1 MNTSFFPT
9 RLLDIGIDA
18 TTDPRL
24 IISADLLSIT
34 SGTSIQ
40 YAAVSYCWGNTA
52 DALAQ
57 TKTTPANLHERLR
70 AIPIFEMSTI
80 MQDSVAVCRALSIR
94 YLWIDAL
101 CIIQDPADPSDWE
114 RESERVGQVYQ
125 HAYFTICAMS
135 PPSCHQSFLARS
147 QHTFHLDF
155 QSSLYSPARGQ
166 YTLHF
171 AGLCSG
177 VPVYDSMLIDFYNS
191 AWNNRGW
198 VYQEQELSL
207 RKLLFGQHMVHFECS
222 RRQAS
227 ENGEIFTEYGGIDW
241 GRWTNLTRE
250 QVYRGFREAIRK
262 YSSRSLSYESDRLP
276 ALAGVAKRV
285 FECTGS
291 KYLAGLWM
299 EDLHVALLWVAKGP
313 GTRQSL
319 AERLDLLRA
328 SRGSSAPSWSWVSHP
343 GYIEHSLF
351 ACLRG
356 LGTDSHLRPEYASI
370 DGWTAL
376 KGAGLN
382 QFGEVKSGTIRVRG
396 KVLPMTT
403 DFVLEGDSNQ
413 RLTICRESD
422 RGAVVAYC
430 CLDWMESA
438 VDFPGRLGML
448 LLSSGCNM
456 SEDDEADEGQDKENG
471 GQDEDTQEAQGGKS
485 EDEDAAEN
493 DDEDEGDARQRRG
506 SQSGMHSPTPDT
518 ASEDGETCAFCND
531 EKHNRHALGVIVH
544 PAETTG
550 EYYRVGVF
558 ESRANHAGGVQLFNG
573 AEDVWIEI
581 V

>member
-1 MNTSFFPT
+1 MKTSFSPT
-9 RLLDIGIDA
+9 RLLDIGIDPTA
-18 TTDPRL
+18 DPRL
-24 IISADLLSIT
+24 VISADLLST
-34 SGTSIQ
+34 KSSTSIR
-40 YAAVSYCWGNTA
+40 YAAVSYCWGNAA

-57 TKTTPANLHERLR
+57 TKTTPANLHEILH
-70 AIPIFEMSTI
+70 AIPAYEMSTI
-80 MQDSVAVCRALSIR
+80 MQDSIAVCKALSIR

-101 CIIQDPADPSDWE
+101 CIIQDPDDPSDWE

-147 QHTFHLDF
+147 QLTIQFDF
-155 QSSLYSPARGQ
+155 QSSLYLPARGQ

-171 AGLCSG
+171 AGLSSG
-177 VPVYDSMLIDFYNS
+177 VPAFDPVLLDFYNS
-191 AWNNRGW
+191 PWSNRGW
-198 VYQEQELSL
+198 VYQEEELSP

-222 RRQAS
+222 RKRSSQ
-227 ENGEIFTEYGGIDW
+227 NGETFSQDDRVDW
-241 GRWTNLTRE
+241 SRWTNLTPE
-250 QVYRGFREAIRK
+250 QVYRGFREAIRQ

-285 FECTGS
+285 FEYTGS

-299 EDLHVALLWVAKGP
+299 EDLHIALLWVAKGP
-313 GTRQSL
+313 GIRQSL
-319 AERLDLLRA
+319 AKRLELLGV
-328 SRGSSAPSWSWVSHP
+328 SRGSGAPSWSWVSHP

-356 LGTDSHLRPEYASI
+356 FGTDSHLRPEYTSI

-382 QFGEVKSGTIRVRG
+382 QFGEVRSGTIRIRC
-396 KVLPMTT
+396 KMLPVPA
-403 DFVLEGDSNQ
+403 DFVLKRNSNQ
-413 RLTICRESD
+413 LLSICQESD
-422 RGAVVAYC
+422 HTAVVAYC
-430 CLDWMESA
+430 RLDWMESSA
-438 VDFPGRLGML
+438 DFPGRLKML

-456 SEDDEADEGQDKENG
+456 WEDDVDDEQDKGNG
-471 GQDEDTQEAQGGKS
+471 GQDEDIEDAQGNKS

-493 DDEDEGDARQRRG
+493 DDEDEGDVCQRRG
-506 SQSGMHSPTPDT
+506 LECGIHSPSPDT
-518 ASEDGETCAFCND
+518 ASEDGETCVFCND
-531 EKHNRHALGVIVH
+531 EKHSRHVLGLIVH
-544 PAETTG
+544 PAGTTG

-558 ESRANHAGGVQLFNG
+558 ESRANHAGGEQLFNG
-573 AEDVWIEI
+573 LEDVCIEI